1 MHSNPQARRSSG
13 DVPELLSRAIR
24 SLRELGEDYQPIAE
38 NLSDLEERLAQG
50 RFHLAVLGQFKR
62 GKSTLLNALLGEP
75 VLPTAV
81 VPLTAIPT
89 FIRPGETRA
98 ARVHFRNERP
108 PEDSTAETAAELSDF
123 LARFVTE
130 TGNPKNGLGVAH
142 VEVFHPAPI
151 LKSGVVLI
159 DTPGI
164 GSTLRHNT
172 EATLNFLPQCD
183 AALFL
188 VSADPPITEVEVG
201 FLRQVRSKVA
211 RLFFIL
217 NKVDYLSDEDRRAAL
232 DFLKR
237 VLSEQA
243 GVAADVPIF
252 CVSARAGLE
261 SRRRGDETLWTESG
275 LARVERHLVEF
286 LAREKAS
293 ALREAVGRK
302 AADSLGEALLRVRLA
317 IRSLEMPLEDLQGR
331 LKLFEA
337 KIQEAHRQRTMAQDL
352 LAGDQ
357 RRMHDFLEEHAES
370 LRAKAS
376 EYLGGI
382 AREAMARNGGAVEE
396 DVQDALA
403 EAIPG
408 YFEHQVGQTTE
419 LFRDRMARTLRPHQE
434 RADELIESIRKAAAE
449 LFDVPYHAPESSR
462 AFEIVR
468 QPYWV
473 THTWS
478 TKLSPIPVGLVDR
491 LVPASV
497 REKRIRKRILAQVAD
512 LVVPNVESLRW
523 AVFQS
528 IDQTF
533 TRFGSE
539 LDRRLA
545 DTIAATHGAIR
556 AGAARRESHADT
568 VAKELE
574 RLESAAAEIE
584 RLRSVLVAISLPAV
598 PNPGVVGTTL
608 DPHAG
613 ATLVSAGDGRRTSE
627 EEEVQPVDR
636 VG

>member
-1 MHSNPQARRSSG
+1 MRPNSEAPRPSG
-13 DVPELLSRAIR
+13 DVPALLSRAIPAIR
-24 SLRELGEDYQPIAE
+24 DLGEGYEPIAE
-38 NLSDLEERLAQG
+38 NLGDLRERLAEG

-98 ARVHFRNERP
+98 ARVHFRIERP
-108 PEDSTAETAAELSDF
+108 PEDSTADAAAELSDF
-123 LARFVTE
+123 LAGFVTE
-130 TGNPKNGLGVAH
+130 TGNPKNELGVAH

-151 LKSGVVLI
+151 LQRGVVLI

-164 GSTLRHNT
+164 GSTFRHNT

-188 VSADPPITEVEVG
+188 VSADPPITEVEVA

-237 VLSEQA
+237 VLAEQA
-243 GVAADVPIF
+243 GVPADVPIF

-275 LARVERHLVEF
+275 LAQVERHLVEF

-302 AADSLGEALLRVRLA
+302 ASDSLGEALLRVRLA
-317 IRSLEMPLEDLQGR
+317 TRSLQMPLEDLQGR
-331 LKLFEA
+331 LKVFEA
-337 KIQEAHRQRTMAQDL
+337 KIEEAHRQRTMARDL

-376 EYLGGI
+376 QYLGGI
-382 AREAMARNGGAVEE
+382 AREAMARNGGTAEE
-396 DVQDALA
+396 DVQGALA

-419 LFRDRMARTLRPHQE
+419 LFRDRMAQTLRPHQD
-434 RADELIESIRKAAAE
+434 RADQLIESVRKAAAE
-449 LFDVPYHAPESSR
+449 LFDVPYHAPESSGT
-462 AFEIVR
+462 FEIVR

-478 TKLSPIPVGLVDR
+478 SKLSPIPVGLVDR

-497 REKRIRKRILAQVAD
+497 RDGRVRKRLLAQVAD
-512 LVVPNVESLRW
+512 LVVPNVENLRW

-533 TRFGSE
+533 ARFGSE

-545 DTIAATHGAIR
+545 DTIEATHGAIR
-556 AGAARRESHADT
+556 AGAARRESRADT

-584 RLRSVLVAISLPAV
+584 RLRSSLAARTLPDEPVPRADEPELSLSPA
-598 PNPGVVGTTL
+598 
-608 DPHAG
+608 
-613 ATLVSAGDGRRTSE
+613 R
-627 EEEVQPVDR
+627 
-636 VG
+636 

>member
-1 MHSNPQARRSSG
+1 MRPNPEAPRPSG
-13 DVPELLSRAIR
+13 DVPALLTRAVHAIR
-24 SLRELGEDYQPIAE
+24 DLGEGYEPIAE
-38 NLSDLEERLAQG
+38 HLGDLRERLAEG

-123 LARFVTE
+123 LAGFVTE
-130 TGNPKNGLGVAH
+130 TGNPKNALGVAH

-151 LKSGVVLI
+151 LQCGVVLI

-164 GSTLRHNT
+164 GSTFRHNT

-188 VSADPPITEVEVG
+188 VSADPPITEVEVA

-217 NKVDYLSDEDRRAAL
+217 NKVDYLSDEDRQAAL

-237 VLSEQA
+237 VLAEQA
-243 GVAADVPIF
+243 GVPADVPIF
-252 CVSARAGLE
+252 CVSARQGLE
-261 SRRRGDETLWTESG
+261 SRRKEDAALWTESG
-275 LARVERHLVEF
+275 LAQVERHLVEF

-317 IRSLEMPLEDLQGR
+317 TRSLEMPIEDLQGR

-337 KIQEAHRQRTMAQDL
+337 KIEEAHRQRTMARDL

-376 EYLGGI
+376 QYLGGI
-382 AREAMARNGGAVEE
+382 AREAMARNGGAAEE

-419 LFRDRMARTLRPHQE
+419 LFRDRMARTLRPHQD
-434 RADELIESIRKAAAE
+434 RADQLIESVRKAAAE
-449 LFDVPYHAPESSR
+449 LFDVPYHAPESSG

-478 TKLSPIPVGLVDR
+478 SKLSPIPVGVVDR
-491 LVPASV
+491 LVPASI
-497 REKRIRKRILAQVAD
+497 RERRVRKRLLAQVAD
-512 LVVPNVESLRW
+512 LVVPNVENLRW

-545 DTIAATHGAIR
+545 DTIEATHGAIR
-556 AGAARRESHADT
+556 AGAARRESRADT

-574 RLESAAAEIE
+574 RLGSAAAEIE
-584 RLRSVLVAISLPAV
+584 RLRSALAARALPDEPASPTDEPASPAGEPEFSLGPA
-598 PNPGVVGTTL
+598 
-608 DPHAG
+608 
-613 ATLVSAGDGRRTSE
+613 R
-627 EEEVQPVDR
+627 
-636 VG
+636 